1 MRLIQPWDR
10 FAEVQEQVLHGQG
23 AFLVAVDPRGRANAM
38 TIGWLQIGTVWARP
52 ICHVL
57 VRPSRYTH
65 GCLAQSGAFTV
76 AVPLGKME
84 EELAFCGS
92 RSGREVDKFAALGL
106 QTLPGKEVQVPLL
119 ADCALAYECRTVARS
134 ELTREGVLDA
144 GIRSKYYGRG
154 DFHTVFYGEVL
165 ATWELSP

>member
-1 MRLIQPWDR
+1 MRPIQPWDR
-10 FAEVQEQVLHGQG
+10 FADVQEQILHGQG
-23 AFLVAVDPRGRANAM
+23 AFLVAVDARGRSNAM

-52 ICHVL
+52 ICQVL
-57 VRPSRYTH
+57 VRPSRHTH
-65 GCLAQSGAFTV
+65 RCIAGTGEFTV
-76 AVPLGKME
+76 AVPLGKMG

-106 QTLPGKEVQVPLL
+106 RTLPGKAIQVPLL
-119 ADCALAYECRTVARS
+119 ADCALAYECRTVARA
-134 ELTREGVLDA
+134 ELTLEGVLDA

-154 DFHTVFYGEVL
+154 DLHTLFYGEVL